1 MLFSFLLRVVFFS
14 VLSVN
19 LPKNPEEYALK
30 HLNRSARFARCAR
43 SLAALADGML
53 FFLWRRV
60 VSCGFG
66 EAPKILEKST
76 SKLPKSSPK
85 PSQIHPKTDQNPPK
99 TPLKTRSG
107 MDCASD
113 RFCASFFLGSGG
125 VLGAF
130 ARLWGPTW
138 SRLGASGCV
147 LEPSWHGLAAV
158 LGRPWGVLGCLG
170 ASWGRLVGD
179 LGRLGSVSGEIP
191 RKTSIFDRFLLPTS
205 TSET

>member
-1 MLFSFLLRVVFFS
+1 MLFSFLLRAVFFS
-14 VLSVN
+14 VVSVN
-19 LPKNPEEYALK
+19 LPENPEEYALK

-85 PSQIHPKTDQNPPK
+85 PSQIHPKTDQNPPQNA
-99 TPLKTRSG
+99 LKTRSG

-138 SRLGASGCV
+138 SRLGASGGV
-147 LEPSWHGLAAV
+147 LEPA
-158 LGRPWGVLGCLG
+158 
-170 ASWGRLVGD
+170 
-179 LGRLGSVSGEIP
+179 
-191 RKTSIFDRFLLPTS
+191 
-205 TSET
+205 

>member
-1 MLFSFLLRVVFFS
+1 
-14 VLSVN
+14 
-19 LPKNPEEYALK
+19 
-30 HLNRSARFARCAR
+30 
-43 SLAALADGML
+43 ML

-76 SKLPKSSPK
+76 SMLPKSSPK

-99 TPLKTRSG
+99 NPLKTRSG

-113 RFCASFFLGSGG
+113 RFCVSVFRGSGG

-138 SRLGASGCV
+138 NRLGTSGGV

-158 LGRPWGVLGCLG
+158 LGRPWGVLGRLG
-170 ASWGRLVGD
+170 ASWGRLGGV
-179 LGRLGSVSGEIP
+179 LGHLGSVSREIP

>member
-14 VLSVN
+14 VVSVN
-19 LPKNPEEYALK
+19 LPENPEEYALK

-85 PSQIHPKTDQNPPK
+85 PSQIHPKTDQNPPQK
-99 TPLKTRSG
+99 ALKARSG
-107 MDCASD
+107 IDCASD
-113 RFCASFFLGSGG
+113 RFCASFFLGSG
-125 VLGAF
+125 
-130 ARLWGPTW
+130 RLYCTVQYCTMLYSTVQYCRGLQDTP
-138 SRLGASGCV
+138 SSINPPKV
-147 LEPSWHGLAAV
+147 EPLRSKM
-158 LGRPWGVLGCLG
+158 P
-170 ASWGRLVGD
+170 S
-179 LGRLGSVSGEIP
+179 
-191 RKTSIFDRFLLPTS
+191 TSIGKIV
-205 TSET
+205 

>member
-14 VLSVN
+14 VVSVN
-19 LPKNPEEYALK
+19 LPENPEEYALK

-85 PSQIHPKTDQNPPK
+85 PSQIHPKTDQNPLK
-99 TPLKTRSG
+99 NTLKTRSG
-107 MDCASD
+107 KDCASD
-113 RFCASFFLGSGG
+113 RFYASFFPGSGG
-125 VLGAF
+125 VLDVF
-130 ARLWGPTW
+130 VRLLGSSW
-138 SRLGASGCV
+138 SRLGASGGV

-158 LGRPWGVLGCLG
+158 LGRPWSVSGCLG
-170 ASWGRLVGD
+170 ASWGRLGGVLGH
-179 LGRLGSVSGEIP
+179 LGRVSGQIP
-191 RKTSIFDRFLLPTS
+191 
-205 TSET
+205 